1 MPIRWKKGVIGNLTM
16 YMISYIKTKFE
27 NFRTKVFLWFMGKEN
42 HEMWYELTRRYVK
55 DMEPSRYGKKHV
67 HSDIGYESIVTTPE
81 NVYLDNFT
89 RIQNHLNFISYKGK
103 LTVKKYAAIGA
114 GCIIIPGDHVPTV
127 GIPQYLAGRL
137 HINDADGEI
146 IVGED
151 AWVGAGTILLS
162 HCNIGRGAVVAAGA
176 VVSKPVPPYAV
187 VAGIPAKIIATRFS
201 IEQILQHEAS
211 LYPAEERMT
220 KEELELLFDE
230 NYQGKKSIGKS
241 DMTGEDKI
249 KLRLAKEE
257 LGMPIYSE

>member
-1 MPIRWKKGVIGNLTM
+1 M
-16 YMISYIKTKFE
+16 SYIKTKFA
-27 NFRTKVFLWFMGKEN
+27 NFLTKIFLLLIGKEN

-55 DMEPSRYGKKHV
+55 DMEPSRYGKRHV
-67 HSDIGYESIVTTPE
+67 HSDVGYESIVTKPE
-81 NVYLDNFT
+81 NVFLEDFT

-137 HINDADGEI
+137 HINDVDGEI
-146 IVGED
+146 VIGED

-176 VVSKPVPPYAV
+176 VVSKEVPPYAV

-201 IEQILQHEAS
+201 VEQILKHES
-211 LYPAEERMT
+211 ILYPSEERMT
-220 KEELELLFDE
+220 KEELEQLFE
-230 NYQGKKSIGKS
+230 KYYIGKRSIGKS
-241 DMTGEDKI
+241 EISEEDQL
-249 KLRLAKEE
+249 KLSKAREE
-257 LGMPIYSE
+257 LGMTAYSD